1 MDLNTKNT
9 KNDYKIKIKD
19 NNIGV
24 SDREIIN
31 IIKEEKEFPK
41 TFSKRIKLSVLI
53 KFYQKLWNHDFTD
66 EESDTDEKED
76 F

>member
-1 MDLNTKNT
+1 MERKKGDKQEDEFKL
-9 KNDYKIKIKD
+9 IE
-19 NNIGV
+19 NIGV
-24 SDREIIN
+24 SNREIMS

-53 KFYQKLWNHDFTD
+53 KFYHKLWNHDFTD
-66 EESDTDEKED
+66 EESDTDDEN